1 MLIIKGIIIGIG
13 KIIPGVSGSML
24 AISMGI
30 YQKLIDSINN
40 FFKDIKNN
48 SIFLIKVIIG
58 TLISI
63 IFFSNVIVYLL
74 NKYYLI
80 TMFFFIG
87 LIIGSLNDIKIN
99 TKNNYLITIL
109 TFTITTTL
117 GFVSIDNNIVIED
130 SMLNFIYY
138 LFVGFIDAITMVV
151 PGISGTATLM
161 MIGAYDTLIKTYSSL
176 FNFDLLIYNFEIL
189 FPFFIGVGIGV
200 ILTAKLINYLFKNY
214 KNNTYSA
221 ILGFSISTV
230 VLMFT
235 RSINT
240 SFKYTTLFLAIISLI
255 VGILLIKK
263 INQHIND

>member
-109 TFTITTTL
+109 TFTITTIL
-117 GFVSIDNNIVIED
+117 GFISIDNNIVIED

-189 FPFFIGVGIGV
+189 FPFLIGVGIGV

-221 ILGFSISTV
+221 ILGFSISTI
-230 VLMFT
+230 VLMFN

-255 VGILLIKK
+255 LGILLIKK

>member
-1 MLIIKGIIIGIG
+1 
-13 KIIPGVSGSML
+13 
-24 AISMGI
+24 
-30 YQKLIDSINN
+30 
-40 FFKDIKNN
+40 
-48 SIFLIKVIIG
+48 
-58 TLISI
+58 
-63 IFFSNVIVYLL
+63 
-74 NKYYLI
+74 
-80 TMFFFIG
+80 MFFFIG

-263 INQHIND
+263 INQHTND